1 MYSAIEDVVPH
12 VSGYGRWPTA
22 MEPIPQ
28 ITIRGVLRN
37 VKDHKSECTTT
48 SIIRYIP
55 LLAYSIDGK
64 IICNHSIKSA
74 SQQ

>member
-37 VKDHKSECTTT
+37 VKGSQVRMYHNQHNQ
-48 SIIRYIP
+48 I
-55 LLAYSIDGK
+55 
-64 IICNHSIKSA
+64 HSYA
-74 SQQ
+74 CLFN